1 MTNETRKLKILYE
14 QITETEKKK
23 KGVDLLTFIL
33 MIATVVFA
41 VLGGFNY
48 ALIFLL
54 LTTLGLSTSNSL
66 STKIQILESDKIQDH
81 LDSLLE
87 DEQKKTK

>member
-1 MTNETRKLKILYE
+1 MTNRTRKIQIIYE
-14 QITETEKKK
+14 QVKETEKKK

-33 MIATVVFA
+33 MISTIVFA
-41 VLGGFNY
+41 VLGLFNY
-48 ALIFLL
+48 ALILLL

-81 LDSLLE
+81 LESFLE
-87 DEQKKTK
+87 NEQK